1 MSQRIVIPA
10 KYLAAEIEFAIAYT
24 VACNPGRDLLGED
37 RKAFAEA
44 IVGMITERA
53 GEGVSGM
60 RIVPG
65 EENSRPAGTQ
75 RLTRRNLIISSLPA
89 AERSRVRRP
98 SAGESHGPWD

>member
-1 MSQRIVIPA
+1 MRVVIPA
-10 KYLAAEIEFAIAYT
+10 GSLAAEIEFAIAYT

-44 IVGMITERA
+44 IVDMITERA

-65 EENSRPAGTQ
+65 NQISRPAGTKESSQ
-75 RLTRRNLIISSLPA
+75 RNL
-89 AERSRVRRP
+89 
-98 SAGESHGPWD
+98 